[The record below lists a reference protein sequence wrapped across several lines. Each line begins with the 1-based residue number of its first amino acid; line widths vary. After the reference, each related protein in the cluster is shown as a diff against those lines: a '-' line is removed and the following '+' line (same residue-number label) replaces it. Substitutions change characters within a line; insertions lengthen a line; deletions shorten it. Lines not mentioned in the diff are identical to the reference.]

1 MRLHVLCAVR
11 VDLRDALQEPRI
23 FRRRFERRDEPQ
35 RLTCAPRLEQRP
47 DLRYGL
53 RTDTTP

>member
-1 MRLHVLCAVR
+1 MLRAVR
-11 VDLRDALQEPRI
+11 MDLRDALQEPRI

-35 RLTCAPRLEQRP
+35 RLACAPRLEQRP

-53 RTDTTP
+53 RTDMTP